1 MRNNFVKSTF
11 ILIIGGFITKIIGMA
26 IKIVMTRLLGTSG
39 IGMYMLVSPTFML
52 LISLAS
58 LGLPVSVSKLVSED
72 KRNNKN
78 IVFLCFPITVVI
90 NILIL
95 VFLVFFSS
103 FISNNLLHEP
113 RIRYGIMCI
122 GFVLPFISISSILRG
137 YFFGKQKMIPHV
149 VSNVTEDLVRL
160 IIIFFGVPFFLK
172 KGIEYAIAFIVLSN
186 IFSEL
191 SSIFVLFFFLPRNFK
206 VKRSDLVFDKG
217 NIKDI
222 LGICLPTTGSR
233 LIGNIGYF
241 FEPIIMT
248 FFLLR
253 SGYSNS
259 FIINEYGIING
270 YVMPLVLLPSFFT
283 LAISQAI
290 IPVIS
295 YHYSHGNYDF
305 VRKKIKQGI
314 FFSLLIGIPCTLIF
328 LFIPH
333 IPLKFIYNTSL
344 GIPYIRVM
352 SIVCLLH
359 YIQSPISSSLQAMG
373 CAKDSMMGTLFGVV
387 IRCIILIIGCSIRIG
402 MWGLIL
408 ATSANIV
415 FVTVYD
421 YLKVCKYLNVN
432 ELYQARHH
440 N

>member
-1 MRNNFVKSTF
+1 MKNKFVKSTF
-11 ILIIGGFITKIIGMA
+11 ILIIGGFFTKIIGMF

-58 LGLPVSVSKLVSED
+58 LGLPVAISKLVAED
-72 KRNNKN
+72 SRNNKN
-78 IVFLCFPITVVI
+78 LVFLCFPITLFV
-90 NILIL
+90 N
-95 VFLVFFSS
+95 VFIMIFLLFFSN
-103 FISNNLLHEP
+103 FISVNLLHEP
-113 RIRYGIMCI
+113 KIKLGIMCI
-122 GFVLPFISISSILRG
+122 GFVLPFISISSVLRG
-137 YFFGKQKMIPHV
+137 YFFGKQKMVPHV
-149 VSNVTEDLVRL
+149 VSNVVEDLVRL
-160 IIIFFGVPFFLK
+160 IVIALFVPIFLK
-172 KGIEYAIAFIVLSN
+172 KGISYAIAFIVLSN
-186 IFSEL
+186 IVSEL

-206 VKRSDLVFDKG
+206 IAKSDLVFDKR
-217 NIKDI
+217 NIRDV
-222 LGICLPTTGSR
+222 LGISLPTTGSR

-248 FFLLR
+248 YFLLK
-253 SGYSNS
+253 SGYSNH

-295 YHYSHGNYDF
+295 YNYSHGNIGLTK
-305 VRKKIKQGI
+305 KKIKQGI

-333 IPLKFIYNTSL
+333 IPLKLIYNTSL
-344 GIPYIRVM
+344 GIPYIRIM

-373 CAKDSMMGTLFGVV
+373 CARDSMMGTLFGMFLRSIV
-387 IRCIILIIGCSIRIG
+387 LIIGCSIHIG
-402 MWGLIL
+402 MWGLVM
-408 ATSANIV
+408 ATCINII

-421 YLKVCKYLNVN
+421 FLKVKEHLKKNN
-432 ELYQARHH
+432 
-440 N
+440 